1 MSVEQYEI
9 VLPTNGDDL
18 QRIQDAMKEY
28 SGNLTQIESF
38 RQLNTDIVNA
48 MKDAFGI
55 KPDDFKRLARIY
67 HKQEKDKVFGKSQ
80 QLEEAYDT
88 IFSVGKL
95 NQGS

>member
-9 VLPTNGDDL
+9 VLPTNGNDL
-18 QRIQDAMKEY
+18 KRIQDAMKEY
-28 SGNLTQIESF
+28 SDNLTQIESF
-38 RQLNTDIVNA
+38 QQLNTDIADA
-48 MKDAFGI
+48 MKDAFAV
-55 KPDDFKRLARIY
+55 KPADFKRLARIY

-88 IFSVGKL
+88 IFSVGEL